1 MIKLSQIKDALYEVD
16 MESTC
21 YFNTKT
27 NEILWQWDFNK
38 ENSTYTDLDEFNKVI
53 IDMFS
58 YDTKNNYDIMQ
69 EFIYTINNDK
79 VREQLFNITRGKGA
93 FRRFR
98 EITDYNNITDD
109 WYKFQDNKY
118 KEIAEEWCI
127 NNEIEFERDC

>member
-1 MIKLSQIKDALYEVD
+1 
-16 MESTC
+16 
-21 YFNTKT
+21 
-27 NEILWQWDFNK
+27 
-38 ENSTYTDLDEFNKVI
+38 
-53 IDMFS
+53 MFS

>member
-1 MIKLSQIKDALYEVD
+1 MIKLSQIIDALYEVD
-16 MESTC
+16 IESTC

-38 ENSTYTDLDEFNKVI
+38 ENSTYTDLDEFNEDI

-58 YDTKNNYDIMQ
+58 YNTKNNYDIMQ

-79 VREQLFNITRGKGA
+79 VREQLFNNTRGKGA